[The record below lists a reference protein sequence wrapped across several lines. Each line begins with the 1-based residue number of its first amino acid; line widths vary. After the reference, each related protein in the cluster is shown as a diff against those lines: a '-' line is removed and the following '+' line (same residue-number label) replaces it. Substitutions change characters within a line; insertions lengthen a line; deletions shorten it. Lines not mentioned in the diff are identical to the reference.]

1 MLKEKSGVEKYDKV
15 KNETFLLQ
23 QKDVAAEAWVRLDL
37 NLLLGYT
44 GTVLVV
50 KESSRHFFGVPL
62 RLPGLWDGLLLVLE
76 AAAASVEWRGY
87 KSWGRR

>member
-62 RLPGLWDGLLLVLE
+62 RLPGL
-76 AAAASVEWRGY
+76 
-87 KSWGRR
+87 